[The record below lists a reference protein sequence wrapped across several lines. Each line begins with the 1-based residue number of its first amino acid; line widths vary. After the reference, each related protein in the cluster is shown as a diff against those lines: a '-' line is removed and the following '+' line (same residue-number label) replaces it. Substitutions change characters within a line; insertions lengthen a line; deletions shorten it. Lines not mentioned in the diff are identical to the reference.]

1 MTVKP
6 VRDLFA
12 LTLVLAVAGGTRA
25 WSQDSVKPKD
35 EALDS
40 LIEKLANPGDKP
52 TSKSKSDKKVEPS
65 KEESTKTAKP
75 GTPGSQG
82 QEGTKS
88 KDSPGATPSK
98 EKAAKGSAGQTA
110 KPATVKPKGSGAVPT
125 KDQELDSFLE
135 KLGETKDTPTPEDH
149 PRNSSPGGQ
158 PPKQPSGAE
167 KPDPAKLGGKD
178 KELDERLEEY
188 TGKKKKRSPSDE
200 QRSGPVG
207 EIIKEMRDVEQR
219 LNKPDTSEDTRNKQK
234 QIVRKIDT
242 LIEQVRKS
250 GSSAGRLMLR
260 RVRQPGGQQP
270 GQQPGDQQGALARGA
285 GPMKPAKPTSQHS
298 TAGGKDIWGHLPADL
313 QNVMEA
319 TFKEQPLHVKAEMIS
334 RYFLSVAKG
343 KLVREE

>member
-1 MTVKP
+1 MTIKP

-25 WSQDSVKPKD
+25 WSQEGGKTKD

-52 TSKSKSDKKVEPS
+52 PSKSDKKVEPS
-65 KEESTKTAKP
+65 KEESTRTAKP

-82 QEGTKS
+82 QAKTKS
-88 KDSPGATPSK
+88 KDSPGATASK

-110 KPATVKPKGSGAVPT
+110 KPPTVKPKGSEAVPT

-135 KLGETKDTPTPEDH
+135 KLGETKDAPTPEDH

-167 KPDPAKLGGKD
+167 KPDRAKLGGKD
-178 KELDERLEEY
+178 KDLDERLEEY
-188 TGKKKKRSPSDE
+188 TGKKKKRSASDE

-242 LIEQVRKS
+242 LIEQVKKS

-270 GQQPGDQQGALARGA
+270 GQPGDQQGALARGA
-285 GPMKPAKPTSQHS
+285 GPMKPAKAVSQHS

-313 QNVMEA
+313 KYVMEA
-319 TFKEQPLHVKAEMIS
+319 SFREQPLHAKAEIIS

-343 KLVREE
+343 KPVREE

>member
-6 VRDLFA
+6 VRDLFT

-25 WSQDSVKPKD
+25 WSQEGGKTKD

-40 LIEKLANPGDKP
+40 LIEKLANPGDKSP
-52 TSKSKSDKKVEPS
+52 SKSDKKVEAP
-65 KEESTKTAKP
+65 KEESAKTGKP
-75 GTPGSQG
+75 GAPGSQG
-82 QEGTKS
+82 QEKPKS
-88 KDSPGATPSK
+88 KDSPGATASK
-98 EKAAKGSAGQTA
+98 EKAAKGPAGQTA
-110 KPATVKPKGSGAVPT
+110 KPATVKPKGSGAVPA

-135 KLGETKDTPTPEDH
+135 KLGETKDSPTPEDH
-149 PRNSSPGGQ
+149 PRDSAPGGQ

-188 TGKKKKRSPSDE
+188 TGKKKKRSAADE

-234 QIVRKIDT
+234 QIVRRIDT
-242 LIEQVRKS
+242 LIEQVKQS

-260 RVRQPGGQQP
+260 RVRRPGGQQP
-270 GQQPGDQQGALARGA
+270 GQQGDQQGALARGA
-285 GPMKPAKPTSQHS
+285 GPMKLAKPTSQHS
-298 TAGGKDIWGHLPADL
+298 TAGGKEIWGHLPADL
-313 QNVMEA
+313 QEA
-319 TFKEQPLHVKAEMIS
+319 MDASFREQPLRAKAEMIS